1 MVRVT
6 AYVHHPV
13 YNYSHKYR
21 NLDMMTKDVKNFL
34 HDYDQIILHKD
45 PYRGVFHSY
54 LREIRTKV
62 KQLLLKFDAAPYDDG
77 SAKTD
82 KELFC
87 CGLAFH
93 DAGELRRHYK
103 AVHNE
108 PFIRYMNAIELKSA
122 LAKLDHMRHRLNE
135 YINFGEEYTLNLL
148 INLKRM
154 LKKISNSLKF

>member
-21 NLDMMTKDVKNFL
+21 NLDMMTKDVKKFL
-34 HDYDQIILHKD
+34 QDYDQIILHKD

-108 PFIRYMNAIELKSA
+108 PFIRYTNAIELKSA

-135 YINFGEEYTLNLL
+135 YINFGEEYTLSLL

>member
-6 AYVHHPV
+6 TYVHQPV

-21 NLDMMTKDVKNFL
+21 NLDKITTDVKQFL
-34 HDYDQIILHKD
+34 QDYDQIIIHKD

-62 KQLLLKFDAAPYDDG
+62 KQLLLKFEAAPYDDG
-77 SAKTD
+77 SAKSD

-87 CGLAFH
+87 CGLAFYNAA
-93 DAGELRRHYK
+93 DLRKHYK
-103 AVHNE
+103 AVHDE
-108 PFIRYMNAIELKSA
+108 PFIRYTNSLERKSS
-122 LAKLDHMRHRLNE
+122 LAKLQHMRHRLNE
-135 YINFGEEYTLNLL
+135 YINFGEEYTLDLL
-148 INLKRM
+148 TNLKRM